1 MFSKCALCIFQH
13 MAEIVASV
21 SPPSDEPAPRASG
34 VLSAGVLPIRR
45 QPIVQAQARP
55 LSANQG
61 RARCWWLGV
70 HGGAG
75 ETALARLFAG
85 VPAAEHMWPISDG
98 SPAGV
103 VLVARTNFWGMSAA
117 QAAMRDWSANYRL
130 HVDVLGLVLVADRP
144 GKLPRPLLDLQ
155 HDLQGATPNLWRLP
169 WVECWSLGEIPS
181 RENAPTKPVEALR
194 LGLTAALKKNAA
206 RKAGN

>member
-1 MFSKCALCIFQH
+1 M
-13 MAEIVASV
+13 
-21 SPPSDEPAPRASG
+21 
-34 VLSAGVLPIRR
+34 LSAGVLPARR
-45 QPIVQAQARP
+45 PADVHLRSRLLTAR
-55 LSANQG
+55 QG

-75 ETALARLFAG
+75 ETTLAHLFAG
-85 VPAAEHMWPISDG
+85 VPAAEHTWPISDG
-98 SPAGV
+98 PRTGV

-117 QAAMRDWSANYRL
+117 QAAMRDWSANHRR

-144 GKLPRPLLDLQ
+144 GRLPRPLLDLQ
-155 HDLQGATPNLWRLP
+155 HDLEGATPNLWRLP

-181 RENAPTKPVEALR
+181 RENAPTEAVEALR
-194 LGLTAALKKNAA
+194 LGLTAALKSAA

>member
-1 MFSKCALCIFQH
+1 
-13 MAEIVASV
+13 
-21 SPPSDEPAPRASG
+21 
-34 VLSAGVLPIRR
+34 
-45 QPIVQAQARP
+45 
-55 LSANQG
+55 
-61 RARCWWLGV
+61 LGV

-98 SPAGV
+98 SRTGV

-117 QAAMRDWSANYRL
+117 QAAMRDWSANYRR

-144 GKLPRPLLDLQ
+144 GRLPRPLLDFQ
-155 HDLQGATPNLWRLP
+155 HDLEGATPNLWRLP

-181 RENAPTKPVEALR
+181 RENAPTKAVEALR
-194 LGLTAALKKNAA
+194 LGLSAALKSAA